1 MADRPI
7 RPTAAAPAAPTKGG
21 RPLRPV
27 RPSAV
32 KAAAAKFSQDK
43 QRRLSIRV
51 APETLR
57 SLRRK
62 AVLSDRTVKRFVL
75 DALAAQG
82 VEIADSDRID
92 DDESDDT

>member
-7 RPTAAAPAAPTKGG
+7 RPTVASPAVPVKSG
-21 RPLRPV
+21 RPV
-27 RPSAV
+27 RPSAA
-32 KAAAAKFSQDK
+32 KAAAVKFTQNK

-92 DDESDDT
+92 DDDDDNNDT

>member
-7 RPTAAAPAAPTKGG
+7 RPTAVSPAVPAKGG

-27 RPSAV
+27 RPSAA
-32 KAAAAKFSQDK
+32 KAAAEKFTQDK

-51 APETLR
+51 SPETLR

-82 VEIADSDRID
+82 VEIAESDRVD